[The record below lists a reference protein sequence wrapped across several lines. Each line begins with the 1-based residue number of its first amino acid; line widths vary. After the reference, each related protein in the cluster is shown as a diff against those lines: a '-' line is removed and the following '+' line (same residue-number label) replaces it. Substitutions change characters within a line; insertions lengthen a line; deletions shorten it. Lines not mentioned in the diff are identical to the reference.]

1 MSIRVALLYVCFFT
15 SGVAALVY
23 EVVWQRMLTLVFGVA
38 TFSVAAVVSAF
49 LAGLALGC
57 RLFGG
62 PADRSANPLRLY
74 AGVELGIAAAGISSA
89 FFVPLLMRVFQS
101 IHGTVDPGWLG
112 SNAIRFGLAFVAL
125 GVPSLLI
132 GGTVPIMSRLIAERA
147 RSVAVGFGRM
157 YAVNTMGS
165 VAGAALA
172 GFLLI
177 RVFGVRGA
185 LYCAV
190 LGNTATAILALLAS
204 RIGSA
209 GRTERTEPTV
219 AASSVAT
226 SEPNHPRFALWCAAV
241 AGAVGLAYEV
251 AWTRLVAIFT
261 SNSVYV
267 FTMVVTVY
275 LAALALGSG
284 LAARLLRTRRVHRLR
299 TLIGIQVLLALT
311 GPIVLA
317 FLPTAAVADLAS
329 PLASASRVLL
339 LEYALSAAVVFVP
352 TVLIGMTLPLLLAL
366 AGDPLSQAGRSV
378 GRIYAFNAVG
388 TIAGAA
394 LTGILLIPLLGLRG
408 TLLGLAAIN
417 FLIAAWAAGL
427 DRNPPAGWRVAT
439 PCAAAG
445 FVLLVAFLPATQH
458 FRRPV
463 TAAEETV
470 LYYAEGPSATVHVSE
485 FDGEEGRHRTLFVD
499 SKSVAG
505 TYQEIVTDQKMLAH
519 LPLLL
524 HPQPERAL
532 TVGFGT
538 GGTSYSMLTHR
549 VRVDCVEIEPRVVD
563 AYRLFESEN
572 HGLVGPD
579 HERLDFHLILDD
591 ARAWLQVAS
600 EPYDVI
606 VTDVTSIQYRGNGNL
621 YTAEYF
627 RLMRERLAPD
637 GLGCAWVPLTG
648 VTPEQLEILVRS
660 FQDVYPHTSI
670 WYMINLPTD
679 FVILVG
685 SPKHL
690 AVDLRTIAER
700 MTRPAVQGDLA
711 AVGLDNPYKL
721 AACLLLAEED
731 VGRYAGAG
739 PVHTDNLPVL
749 DYLTPGSTNRNTLA
763 VNLNKMLARRSDAA
777 TYITRWPDDSDPAS
791 VQATWRRWFEAA
803 GHLMAGHAI
812 LRSTDP
818 DRAAPAAAHY
828 KSAAELTPEDPLTE
842 SLFTGLDAG

>member
-15 SGVAALVY
+15 SGAAALVY

-62 PADRSANPLRLY
+62 LADRSANPLRLY
-74 AGVELGIAAAGISSA
+74 AGVELGIAVTGLASV
-89 FFVPLLMRVFQS
+89 FFVPLLLRAFQA
-101 IHGTVDPGWLG
+101 IHAAADPGWLG
-112 SNAIRFGLAFVAL
+112 SNAIRFGLAFIAL

-147 RSVAVGFGRM
+147 RSVAVGFGRI
-157 YAVNTMGS
+157 YAVNTLGS

-190 LGNTATAILALLAS
+190 AANTATALLALIAS
-204 RIGSA
+204 RFGSA
-209 GRTERTEPTV
+209 KPTEPSEPTAPV
-219 AASSVAT
+219 GTAASS
-226 SEPNHPRFALWCAAV
+226 EPTHPRFALWAAATTGAV
-241 AGAVGLAYEV
+241 ALAYEV
-251 AWTRLVAIFT
+251 AWMRLMAIFT

-267 FTMVVTVY
+267 FTMVVTVF
-275 LAALALGSG
+275 LAALAVGSG
-284 LAARLLRTRRVHRLR
+284 LAARLLRTRRVDHLR
-299 TLIGIQVLLALT
+299 ALIGIQILLALI
-311 GPIVLA
+311 GPVVLA
-317 FLPTAAVADLAS
+317 FLPQAAVADLVS
-329 PLASASRVLL
+329 PLAGARRVLL
-339 LEYALSAAVVFVP
+339 LEYALSVAVVFAP

-366 AGDPLSQAGRSV
+366 VGDPLTRAGRSV
-378 GRIYAFNAVG
+378 GRLYAYNALG
-388 TIAGAA
+388 TIVGAT

-408 TLLGLAAIN
+408 TLLGLAAVN
-417 FLIAAWAAGL
+417 FLIASGATAL
-427 DRNPPAGWRVAT
+427 DRNPPARWRVAT
-439 PCAAAG
+439 QCGAAG
-445 FVLLVAFLPATQH
+445 FVLLVVFLPATLH

-463 TAAEETV
+463 STAEETV

-485 FDGEEGRHRTLFVD
+485 FDGQEGRHRTLFVD

-549 VRVDCVEIEPRVVD
+549 VKVDCVEIEPRVVD

-591 ARAWLQVAS
+591 ARAWLQVAP

-621 YTAEYF
+621 YTVEYF
-627 RLMRERLAPD
+627 RLMRQRLAPD
-637 GLGCAWVPLTG
+637 GLACAWVPLTG
-648 VTPEQLEILVRS
+648 VTPDQLETLVRS
-660 FQDVYPHTSI
+660 FQAVYPHTSI
-670 WYMINLPTD
+670 WYMVNLPTD
-679 FVILVG
+679 FAILVG
-685 SPKHL
+685 SSQRL
-690 AVDLRTIAER
+690 AIDLRRIAQR
-700 MTRPAVQGDLA
+700 MARPGVQRDLA
-711 AVGLDNPYKL
+711 AIGLDNPYKL
-721 AACLLLAEED
+721 AACLLLAEQD
-731 VGRYAGAG
+731 VGRYTGAG
-739 PVHTDNLPVL
+739 PLHTDNRPVL
-749 DYLTPGSTNRNTLA
+749 DYLTPGSSNRNTLT
-763 VNLNKMLARRSDAA
+763 VNLNKMLAGRSDAS
-777 TYITRWPDDSDPAS
+777 TYITRWPDDDDPTVA
-791 VQATWRRWFEAA
+791 QATWQRWFEAA

-812 LRSTDP
+812 LRSGDP
-818 DRAAPAAAHY
+818 DRAAPAAVHY
-828 KSAAELTPEDPLTE
+828 KAAAELTPEDPLTE
-842 SLFTGLDAG
+842 SLFEGLDTG